1 MDIKRKYIILL
12 TLVIL
17 LSVVFFYTAHT
28 LVKDEAKKIKT
39 IDRKIK
45 TAQEKLNSAE
55 VLSEELSA
63 VSTVIKNSITNDKS
77 FATEEINDF
86 SKRLADLADKYRISV
101 YSVLPKQV
109 YSTGHSIEHKYTL
122 EIDCNYVQMGQFL
135 TELESFD
142 NIIKVNSI
150 DVRPIGDDAQVEQ
163 NEDGTVA
170 AIETRY
176 MVTIDISTF
185 KVRKEA

>member
-1 MDIKRKYIILL
+1 MKAESKEIK
-12 TLVIL
+12 
-17 LSVVFFYTAHT
+17 S
-28 LVKDEAKKIKT
+28 

-63 VSTVIKNSITNDKS
+63 VSTVIKNSITDEKS
-77 FATEEINDF
+77 FSTEEINDF
-86 SKRLADLADKYRISV
+86 SRKLADLSDKYKIAV
-101 YSVLPKQV
+101 YSVLPKPV
-109 YSTGHSIEHKYTL
+109 YSTGHKIEHKYTL

-150 DVRPIGDDAQVEQ
+150 DVRPIGDDSQVEVDE
-163 NEDGTVA
+163 NGAPV

-176 MVTIDISTF
+176 MVTLEISTF